1 MNSTTSRVRA
11 PGAVRRVPWL
21 AAAGLILLV
30 GGVGPAASGTASTE
44 GAVHV
49 VEIGGTIDLGL
60 APYLERALQAAED
73 DGAAAVLL
81 EVNTP
86 GGRLDAV
93 LQMQSSL
100 VGSRVRTIA
109 FVNRMALSA
118 GALITIAAEEI
129 YLAPGSTLGAATPVV
144 GEGELADEKTISAV
158 RSTFRATAEARG
170 RNPRVAEAMVDADI
184 AIEGLIES
192 GKLLTFDPDE
202 ALEWGYAEAIHA
214 DRSAVLEAAGL
225 EDASVVRTS
234 PTLAESV
241 VRFLTNPAIAS
252 LLITLGILLIVGD
265 FLTGG
270 IGLAAAVGAIFFA
283 IFFWGHLLAGLAG
296 WEDLVLVVVGLVLI
310 ALELLVFPGVGLPG
324 VLGLAAVL
332 GGLFMAQLSR
342 DLITP
347 PQIQRAATTVGVTFV
362 AVVVGL
368 VFALRYLARHGPP
381 SALVLEAQLGRGEPV
396 TERAT
401 GGWVRWFGGQEL
413 VLVGGADASEPD
425 EPVPAEPD
433 SLVGRPGVAE
443 SDLRPSGIA
452 DIDGERVDVVT
463 SGEYISAGE
472 RIEVVRDEGYR
483 RVVRRTPADSARG
496 RE

>member
-1 MNSTTSRVRA
+1 MNSTTRPVRA
-11 PGAVRRVPWL
+11 PGAVRRALWL
-21 AAAGLILLV
+21 AVAGLILLAAGARLV
-30 GGVGPAASGTASTE
+30 ASGTASTQ
-44 GAVHV
+44 GPIHV
-49 VEIGGTIDLGL
+49 VEISGTIDLGL

-73 DGAAAVLL
+73 DAAAAVLL
-81 EVNTP
+81 EVDTP

-100 VGSRVRTIA
+100 VGARVRTIA

-118 GALITIAAEEI
+118 GALVTIAAEEI
-129 YLAPGSTLGAATPVV
+129 YVAPGSTLGAATPVV
-144 GEGELADEKTISAV
+144 AGELADEKTISAV

-184 AIEGLIES
+184 AIEGLIER
-192 GKLLTFDPDE
+192 GKLLTLDPDE

-214 DRSAVLEAAGL
+214 DRAAVLEAAGL
-225 EDASVVRTS
+225 EDADVVRTS
-234 PTLAESV
+234 PTAAESV
-241 VRFLTNPAIAS
+241 VRFLTNPALAS
-252 LLITLGILLIVGD
+252 VLITLGMLLVIAD
-265 FLTGG
+265 FLSGG
-270 IGLAAAVGAIFFA
+270 IGIAAGAGGVLLA

-296 WEDLVLVVVGLVLI
+296 WEDVALVVIGLVLI

-332 GGLFMAQLSR
+332 GGLFLAQLSR

-347 PQIQRAATTVGVTFV
+347 QQIQRAATTVGVTFV

-368 VFALRYLARHGPP
+368 VIAVRYLARHGPP
-381 SALVLEAQLGRGEPV
+381 SALVLQAQVGSGEPV

-401 GGWVRWFGGQEL
+401 GGWLRWFGGQEL
-413 VLVGGADASEPD
+413 VLDGGAGTAEPSEPV
-425 EPVPAEPD
+425 EAEPD
-433 SLVGRPGVAE
+433 SLVGRLGVAL

-483 RVVRRTPADSARG
+483 RVVRRAAADSALG